1 MSANQNTLMEKERLR
16 SAREALNASGN
27 QAAGNNNVF
36 ISEQDRWEQL
46 SNTSMRVVD
55 QLPRAAADE
64 PPRAAGQQLNT
75 DQQVNNRLANL
86 EGETAAARRNGGQ
99 GVYPSQYNNDNQYS
113 SQPNDN
119 GHMPTSLNYNNDNGH
134 MPTSHNYNG
143 HMPTSHNYNGHMP
156 ISHGNLLQGEH
167 PSGQMR
173 RISSGR
179 DRTGNDNIARYNIPW
194 PNEHCLIGV
203 DRRKVT
209 YDHLTQAQWQAG
221 LMNIL
226 DMERDPLCR
235 KTMLKHITRLSQD
248 VVDCGFRVARGA
260 HAAVLVALEEG
271 RVSWMEPEAIEAIR
285 RDSVSRVYF
294 EAEGPGRSSSVQGTT
309 SAARPKPQGVT
320 KSHSVCKHYNKN
332 TCSSNG
338 DHVVGNILYK
348 HVCSFCS
355 TKGKS
360 YPHTEAACNKKHD
373 KNSS

>member
-1 MSANQNTLMEKERLR
+1 MKHLML
-16 SAREALNASGN
+16 SGN
-27 QAAGNNNVF
+27 QAAGNNNVPF
-36 ISEQDRWEQL
+36 ISEQDRWEEL
-46 SNTSMRVVD
+46 SNTSMRVGNTD
-55 QLPRAAADE
+55 LRRAAADE

-226 DMERDPLCR
+226 DMERDPLC
-235 KTMLKHITRLSQD
+235 SED
-248 VVDCGFRVARGA
+248 
-260 HAAVLVALEEG
+260 HAKA
-271 RVSWMEPEAIEAIR
+271 
-285 RDSVSRVYF
+285 Y
-294 EAEGPGRSSSVQGTT
+294 
-309 SAARPKPQGVT
+309 
-320 KSHSVCKHYNKN
+320 Y
-332 TCSSNG
+332 
-338 DHVVGNILYK
+338 
-348 HVCSFCS
+348 
-355 TKGKS
+355 
-360 YPHTEAACNKKHD
+360 
-373 KNSS
+373 